1 MTMRNKILLNG
12 LAGLLLLAAI
22 PALQADEDATL
33 YDRVRLAVSAEQQVS
48 NDTLVAVLYVQTEGT
63 NTAALANEVNRKM
76 GWAIGQAKLAD
87 GVKSQTLD
95 YRTNPIYRKQ
105 VLTGWRVRQSLRLES
120 NDSTKLSDLI
130 GTLQKQLAVES
141 ISYQVSSAAR
151 KVAQD
156 ELIEQA
162 LTDFRARAAL
172 VAKAWQRPSYRL
184 VELNITS
191 GGNIPQPRQMRMMA
205 MEMAADAVSA
215 PPLQAGTQQ
224 VQVNV
229 SGVVELTP

>member
-1 MTMRNKILLNG
+1 MRNKILLNG

-156 ELIEQA
+156 EL
-162 LTDFRARAAL
+162 
-172 VAKAWQRPSYRL
+172 
-184 VELNITS
+184 
-191 GGNIPQPRQMRMMA
+191 
-205 MEMAADAVSA
+205 
-215 PPLQAGTQQ
+215 
-224 VQVNV
+224 
-229 SGVVELTP
+229 